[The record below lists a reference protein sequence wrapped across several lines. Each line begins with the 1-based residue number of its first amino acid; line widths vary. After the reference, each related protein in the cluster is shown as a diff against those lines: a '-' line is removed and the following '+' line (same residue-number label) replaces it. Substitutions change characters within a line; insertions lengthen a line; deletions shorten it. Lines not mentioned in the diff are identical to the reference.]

1 MYITMHGS
9 WDRNPAIG
17 YKVIEVPFTKLDN
30 GVYDPVAR
38 ADSQT
43 GWKDIMFANNV
54 GGCQSQSLTI
64 SSCLRLAA
72 LAWDPGFGKLF
83 VSSDNNSE
91 GEIWVL
97 AKK

>member
-9 WDRNPAIG
+9 WDRSPAIG
-17 YKVIEVPFTKLDN
+17 YKVIEVPFTKLAS
-30 GVYDPVAR
+30 GLYDPVAAR
-38 ADSQT
+38 DSQK
-43 GWKDIMFANNV
+43 GWNDIMYANNV
-54 GGCQSQSLTI
+54 GSCQSQSLTI
-64 SSCLRLAA
+64 SSCFRLAA
-72 LAWDPGFGKLF
+72 LAWDPSYSKLF